1 LNLELIEERRRKRTA
16 AAAICRGVYAKVI
29 RTVSDIHSERSVL

>member
-1 LNLELIEERRRKRTA
+1 LNLELIEERRKRRTA
-16 AAAICRGVYAKVI
+16 AATCRGVYAKAI